1 MRRRT
6 LVWHADQ
13 VSAEVTDDTDKSDNY
28 GWVTKVTLGDDEFLL
43 EWEHVKRLHFYLDCV
58 LREYDDHYV

>member
-6 LVWHADQ
+6 LVWRAT
-13 VSAEVTDDTDKSDNY
+13 SSLPLPLMLTDKSDNY

-43 EWEHVKRLHFYLDCV
+43 DMKHVKRLHFYLDCV
-58 LREYDDHYV
+58 LRDYDDHYV